1 MWNGTMK
8 NERGFSGHLW
18 GAAWGEFDE
27 AVKVVIGMVA
37 NVEHPVDLL
46 IDVRQMSI
54 LPPDIVKHVKTRYLS
69 KPKKMG
75 RLIAVGV
82 EIGGLGARLGRRIA
96 VHAPDAAQRARRP
109 GMRRFALRVLDL
121 RERGRIIAGAG
132 GQDCR
137 AQQHGGKRNDMRA
150 QDRKTADAAVQS
162 CCLDILLLSRSPAG

>member
-1 MWNGTMK
+1 MSVHVEWD
-8 NERGFSGHLW
+8 NEERTRILW
-18 GAAWGEFDE
+18 SFVGRWTWGEFDE

-82 EIGGLGARLGRRIA
+82 DNNLQLFWNIFTDLPYAQSLKLIYFETLEEARA
-96 VHAPDAAQRARRP
+96 
-109 GMRRFALRVLDL
+109 FAS
-121 RERGRIIAGAG
+121 GNP
-132 GQDCR
+132 Q
-137 AQQHGGKRNDMRA
+137 
-150 QDRKTADAAVQS
+150 
-162 CCLDILLLSRSPAG
+162 